1 MTTIL
6 SGPQDSKYSV
16 GLELVRGDH
25 AEATVEPAEVVP
37 IDPRGGREL
46 ESVIVLYGPSWK
58 TAPSSAGFAPAYLV
72 QCSTLAE

>member
-1 MTTIL
+1 M
-6 SGPQDSKYSV
+6 V

-58 TAPSSAGFAPAYLV
+58 TAPIERRVRTGLPGAMQYA
-72 QCSTLAE
+72 C